1 VKEKRNRAVIMECL
15 NKTIVNSVI
24 RHTGDVIILLPFYK
38 TTMVL
43 MWYTVNKF
51 NKGRSLQILVR

>member
-51 NKGRSLQILVR
+51 NKGRSLQRLVR

>member
-1 VKEKRNRAVIMECL
+1 MECL
-15 NKTIVNSVI
+15 NKTIVNFVI

-51 NKGRSLQILVR
+51 NKGRSLQRLVR